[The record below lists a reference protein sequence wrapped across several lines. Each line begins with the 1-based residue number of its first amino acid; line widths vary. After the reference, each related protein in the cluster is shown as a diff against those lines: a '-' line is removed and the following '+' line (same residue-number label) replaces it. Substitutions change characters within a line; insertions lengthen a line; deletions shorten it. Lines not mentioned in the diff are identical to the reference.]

1 MLTVAVIVL
10 CIVAGLYA
18 LNVVKE
24 RKAAFQ
30 AEADPLGFTYLGNAS
45 PFTDTDYTGLTLITD
60 TSRHVYRNVLVGKS
74 GSPVV
79 VPEFQYDLYVQ
90 PSLRRTSS
98 ISDDQLQNH
107 SLIVYRIPHGSL
119 PVFQVLS
126 RGVFG
131 NMGIPL
137 AGTGVRE
144 MLAPEGLDLGSK
156 EFSDRYVVTTAE
168 ESAVRALF
176 TPALIRAFVEQPLQT
191 WLHVQTSP
199 DWLLFYDPR
208 IRVLMPQDVAPALQR
223 VAPIAEMLTSVSV

>member
-1 MLTVAVIVL
+1 MLTFAVIVL
-10 CIVAGLYA
+10 FVVVGLYA

-30 AEADPLGFTYLGNAS
+30 AGADSLGFTYLGSVS
-45 PFTDTDYTGLTLITD
+45 PFTGTDCTGLTLITE
-60 TSRHVYRNVLVGKS
+60 TSRHVYRNVLVSKS

-90 PSLRRTSS
+90 PSLRRTASV
-98 ISDDQLQNH
+98 SDDDLQNH
-107 SLIVYRIPHGSL
+107 SLIAYRIPHGSL

-126 RGVFG
+126 RGLFG
-131 NMGIPL
+131 NMGTPL
-137 AGTGVRE
+137 AGNGPRE
-144 MLAPEGLDLGSK
+144 MLTPEGVDLGSE
-156 EFSDRYVVTTAE
+156 EFADRYVVTTAE

-176 TPALIRAFVEQPLQT
+176 TPALIRAFVEQPPRT

-208 IRVLMPQDVAPALQR
+208 IRILTPRDVTPALQR
-223 VAPIAEMLTSVSV
+223 LGPLAEMLTGATV